1 MIIPLPQR
9 SIHSDPAREVARLRA
24 GLTEA
29 NETIRAIRAG
39 EVDAL
44 VGGGNEGRQVFT
56 LEGAEHAYRVLI
68 ESMNEGALSLTAEKD
83 ILYANQ
89 SFARMV
95 KIPLEQVIGG
105 SFRRFL
111 APADRL
117 TLRALMKK
125 AAKTGSKILVPLHA
139 SDGTQL
145 PVQISITLLPSN
157 GSGRTTVGM
166 VVTDL
171 TEARRLEELLRA
183 LTHRVVQVQEAERS
197 GVALELH
204 DNITQLLCAVLFLS
218 QDLVAKLSGHPGP
231 ARKAAENLRAMLSET
246 GQEVERIS
254 RNLRPGLLDQLG
266 LVAVLRD
273 TSKHFA
279 LRTGLPV
286 NLDGVKAIARLP
298 AEIELA
304 LFRILQES
312 LRNVEKHAKA
322 KTVTVRLGQR
332 GRVVHL
338 VIDDDGVGFDAGN
351 PPSRQQVTGGLGLLS
366 MRERAAYVGGA
377 LQIKTGP
384 GAGTEIAVRIPVPPA
399 AATETR
405 R

>member
-1 MIIPLPQR
+1 MKTPLPQR
-9 SIHSDPAREVARLRA
+9 SIRSDPAREVARLRA
-24 GLTEA
+24 SLAEA
-29 NETIRAIRAG
+29 NETIRAIRTG
-39 EVDAL
+39 EIDAL
-44 VGGGNEGRQVFT
+44 VGGGSEKRQVFT
-56 LEGAEHAYRVLI
+56 LEGAERAYRVLI
-68 ESMNEGALSLTAEKD
+68 ESMNEGALSLTSKKV

-95 KIPLEQVIGG
+95 KCPLEQVSGS

-111 APADRL
+111 APADRV

-125 AAKTGSKILVPLHA
+125 AAKSGSKILVPLHA
-139 SDGTQL
+139 ADGTQM
-145 PVQISITLLPSN
+145 PVQISISLLEPG
-157 GSGRTTVGM
+157 GSGGTTIGM

-183 LTHRVVQVQEAERS
+183 LTHRVVQVQEAERGS
-197 GVALELH
+197 VALELH

-218 QDLVAKLSGHPGP
+218 QDLVGKLSGHPGP
-231 ARKAAENLRAMLSET
+231 ARQAAEKLRDMLSET

-273 TSKHFA
+273 SSNEFA
-279 LRTGLPV
+279 RRTGISV
-286 NLDGVKAIARLP
+286 DLDGVKAIERVAP
-298 AEIELA
+298 EIELA
-304 LFRILQES
+304 LFRILQEGF
-312 LRNVEKHAKA
+312 RNVEKHAKA
-322 KTVTVRLGQR
+322 KHVTVRLWQR
-332 GRVVHL
+332 GRAVHL

-366 MRERAAYVGGA
+366 MRERAAYVGGT
-377 LQIKTGP
+377 LQIRTGR
-384 GAGTEIAVRIPVPPA
+384 GAGTEIAVRIPVPL